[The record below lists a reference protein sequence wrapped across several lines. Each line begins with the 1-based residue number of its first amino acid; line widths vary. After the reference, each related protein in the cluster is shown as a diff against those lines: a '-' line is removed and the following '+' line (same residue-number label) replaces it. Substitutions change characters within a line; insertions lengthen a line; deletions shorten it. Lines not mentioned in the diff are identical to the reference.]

1 MIIMKKKPTLDDIA
15 ALAGVS
21 KTAVS
26 MILNEKKGVTFLE
39 ETIEKVHAATKEL
52 DYAKKTPKFQKINI
66 FNKNTILVLTPTISS
81 PFFTTIVQSIE
92 QEADKLGVHVIIQN
106 TFRDKEK
113 ELNYLN
119 QVIDTNLYGL
129 ILTMLPHHPKLLEEI
144 NETIPVVVINER
156 SFNVDLDTVEVDN
169 YSAGVLIGEHMIEL
183 GHKHIAYLTT
193 TLNTLNLARVKRLEG
208 ISDAYQNLCPEG
220 SITVK
225 SKKIRPADE
234 IRNINLEYDTGYE
247 LALETLPHKEIT
259 GLVASTDMIAYGVID
274 ALKENDFRIP
284 EDYSVCGFDN
294 LFPSKFKGISLT
306 TVEHYILNKGQD
318 AVEMIRNRQMKNRD
332 KLSSTSVLYRHK
344 LIIRGSTG
352 AVRKKDVLE

>member
-1 MIIMKKKPTLDDIA
+1 MKKKPTLDDIA

-52 DYAKKTPKFQKINI
+52 EYAKKTPKLQKMNI
-66 FNKNTILVLTPTISS
+66 FNKNTILILTPTISS

-92 QEADKLGVHVIIQN
+92 QEADKLGVHVLIQN

-119 QVIDTNLYGL
+119 QVRDTNLYGL
-129 ILTMLPHHPKLLEEI
+129 ILTMLPHHHKLLEEI

-183 GHKHIAYLTT
+183 GHKNIAYLTT
-193 TLNTLNLARVKRLEG
+193 ALNTLNLARTKRLEG
-208 ISDAYQNLCPEG
+208 INDAYKKLCPEG
-220 SITVK
+220 SVTVK
-225 SKKIRPADE
+225 SKKIRPSDE
-234 IRNINLEYDTGYE
+234 IRNIDLEYDTGYE
-247 LALETLPHKEIT
+247 LALEILPHKEIT
-259 GLVASTDMIAYGVID
+259 GLVASTDMIAYGVMD
-274 ALKENDFRIP
+274 ALEENNFRIP

-318 AVEMIRNRQMKNRD
+318 AVEMVRNRQQKNRD
-332 KLSSTSVLYRHK
+332 KLSSTSVLYRHE
-344 LIIRGSTG
+344 LVIRGST
-352 AVRKKDVLE
+352 ATARKTDLIE